1 MSNRPDI
8 DGVIFKFYEA
18 VNDLATGQ
26 GDVRSRLQSIAIN
39 LFALSDRDVPV
50 EIQSKFTEYKK
61 QMTRFPS
68 EYDEGDIVATMKRI
82 KNATGSKI
90 AASVFQMYKDL
101 LEAKGGKL
109 Y

>member
-26 GDVRSRLQSIAIN
+26 GDVRNRLQSTALN
-39 LFALSDRDVPV
+39 LFVLSDK
-50 EIQSKFTEYKK
+50 EIPEEIKQSFQQYKT
-61 QMTRFPS
+61 QMTRFKA
-68 EYDEGDIVATMKRI
+68 EYDEGDIAATMKRI
-82 KNATGSKI
+82 KNSTGQKI
-90 AASVFQMYKDL
+90 AELVFEMYKTL
-101 LEAKGGKL
+101 LQAKGGFV